1 VGSITGRRRPTI
13 EDVARLAGVSKGAVS
28 IALNGHA
35 GVAHTTRARISE
47 AARTLHWRP
56 SLHAR
61 ALLASRAFALGLVV
75 SRPPELLAADP
86 FFPAFIA
93 GVESILA
100 GRGLALVLQV
110 VDHDPDAE
118 LASYRR
124 LAHEGR
130 VDGVLLTDLRIND
143 ARFAWLTELDL
154 PAVAVGRPSSGC
166 PFPWLDTDDREGVRQ
181 AVRHLIAL
189 GHRRIAHVGGAPGY
203 VHSAARRRAWK
214 DELRAHGLEPD
225 LYVAGDFTGDGGVAA
240 TRHLLDRRPRTTAII
255 YGNDLMAIS
264 GMSAAIDAGLDVPD
278 QLSIIGF
285 DDIPLAAHL
294 RPALTTV
301 RQDATDWG
309 RAAARSLIALVEG
322 EPVPPVT
329 LSPATF
335 VERSTTGPPHPHRK
349 AVH

>member
-1 VGSITGRRRPTI
+1 MGSIPSRRRPTI

-35 GVAHTTRARISE
+35 GVADATRARISD
-47 AARTLHWRP
+47 AARTLSWRP

-61 ALLASRAFALGLVV
+61 ALLASRSFALGLVIV
-75 SRPPELLAADP
+75 RPPELLAADP

-100 GRGLALVLQV
+100 SRGLALVLQV
-110 VDHDPDAE
+110 VDPETEA
-118 LASYRR
+118 ASYRR

-130 VDGVLLTDLRIND
+130 VDGVLLTDLRVD
-143 ARFAWLTELDL
+143 DQRFAWLTELDL

-203 VHSAARRRAWK
+203 VHSLARRSAWE
-214 DELRAHGLEPD
+214 DELRAHGLEPE
-225 LYVAGDFTGDGGVAA
+225 LFIAGDFTGQGGAAA
-240 TRHLLDRRPRTTAII
+240 TRQLLDKRPRPTAIV
-255 YGNDLMAIS
+255 YANDLMAIA
-264 GMSAAIDAGLDVPD
+264 GMSAAVEAGLALPD
-278 QLSIIGF
+278 QLSIVGV
-285 DDIPLAAHL
+285 DDIPLAAHV

-301 RQDATDWG
+301 RQDAADWG
-309 RAAARSLIALVEG
+309 RAAARSLVALVEG
-322 EPVPPVT
+322 EPVPTITPAPV
-329 LSPATF
+329 SF
-335 VERSTTGPPHPHRK
+335 VERSSTSAPRAH
-349 AVH
+349 